1 MASGPEDERMD
12 ARQAAQF
19 GNEARLRQLLD
30 SGECTPDTLDA
41 DDCSLL
47 HWAAINN
54 RLEVAKLLIGRG
66 CNVNAIGGV
75 LASTP
80 LHWAARHGHTRMVAV
95 LVNSGAAVNIRDVEG
110 FTALHVAVQFGR
122 TPTAA
127 YLIAAGQS
135 VDERDESMMTP
146 AMWAAYKVFSREPLR
161 MLITMGADLSC
172 TDTTYANT
180 ALHWAAVQGNHSALN
195 ILLRFS
201 SEVAPRNRENET
213 PRDIATRRGD
223 SVSMRRLEKAE
234 RAKGIAP
241 STLYQSITEN
251 EKIASR
257 VMFTLPLLILITVGL
272 IVHSQLSYLHKVLCL
287 LILAVIG
294 RCLHSVFVNEERLLV
309 LPLGAAIASKG
320 LLIFTWLY
328 YLHAFA
334 PWHLQMLF
342 FTLSIFVPT
351 IFFKVAFSDP
361 GVVSVSH
368 KERCEMIRDMWEKEH
383 SAVPFC
389 ATCLIKKPPRSKHC
403 SVCDRCIKRFDHH
416 CPWIANCVGEK
427 NHLAFV
433 IYLGVLVFS
442 CLLVLIGTLYYWND
456 SCGEISQVNII
467 SCNPWVTYIAFLALC
482 HFLWTGAML
491 IFQCYQVL
499 FAMTTNER
507 LNAHRYAHF
516 HEAGNHSSIRSPF
529 SKGKLRN
536 IYHFCCGAAETSSA
550 EERLLQ

>member
-1 MASGPEDERMD
+1 MATSGCEDETMD

-19 GNEARLRQLLD
+19 GNESRLRHLLD
-30 SGECTPDTLDA
+30 SGECSPDTLDA

-54 RLEVAKLLIGRG
+54 RQLEVAKLLLERG
-66 CNVNAIGGV
+66 CNVNTIGGV

-80 LHWAARHGHTRMVAV
+80 LHWASRHGHTRMVAL
-95 LVNSGAAVNIRDVEG
+95 LVNNGADLHIRDVEG

-127 YLIAAGQS
+127 YLIAAGQC

-180 ALHWAAVQGNHSALN
+180 ALHWAVVQGNHSALS

-201 SEVAPRNRENET
+201 TEIAPRNRDNET
-213 PRDIATRRGD
+213 PRDIASRRGD
-223 SVSMRRLEKAE
+223 SVSVRRLEKAE
-234 RAKGIAP
+234 RAKGVAP
-241 STLYQSITEN
+241 STLYQLITEN
-251 EKIASR
+251 DKVASR
-257 VMFTLPLLILITVGL
+257 IMFMLPIVLLIAVGL
-272 IVHSQLSYLHKVLCL
+272 IVHSHLSYLHKALSLLCL
-287 LILAVIG
+287 TIIG
-294 RCLHSVFVNEERLLV
+294 RCLYGVFVNEERLLV

-328 YLHAFA
+328 YLHPFA

-342 FTLSIFVPT
+342 FTLSLFVPAIFVK
-351 IFFKVAFSDP
+351 IAFSDP
-361 GVVSVSH
+361 GLISVSH
-368 KERCEMIRDMWEKEH
+368 KERCKMIRDMWENEQ

-403 SVCDRCIKRFDHH
+403 SVCDQCIRRFDHH
-416 CPWIANCVGEK
+416 CPWIANCIGEK
-427 NHLAFV
+427 NHLSFV
-433 IYLGVLVFS
+433 VYLGVLVLS
-442 CLLVLIGTLYYWND
+442 CLLVLVGTLYYWND
-456 SCGEISQVNII
+456 SCGEISQMNII
-467 SCNPWVTYIAFLALC
+467 FCNPWVTYIAMLALC
-482 HFLWTGAML
+482 HFIWTGAML

-499 FAMTTNER
+499 YEMTTNER

-516 HEAGNHSSIRSPF
+516 HEIGNQSSIRSPF
-529 SKGKLRN
+529 S
-536 IYHFCCGAAETSSA
+536 
-550 EERLLQ
+550 